1 MSYKLKLMYTAVPRG
16 KKLNLPKHRWHVH
29 VYHHTFHKDIE
40 DVQVRDVSSGKR
52 NTALIQQARPGI
64 I

>member
-16 KKLNLPKHRWHVH
+16 KKLKNVH

-40 DVQVRDVSSGKR
+40 DVQVRDVSSSKR